1 MKLEKLLNIDN
12 INVEDK
18 IVDTIDETRVEL
30 RDLTTDQTCKYYS
43 SSIKKNLNKKHLINR
58 IVNTSDYDL
67 PYEHQFNVALGNY
80 KYYLIDLTYS
90 QFKNSEFV
98 DLLFL
103 GYMQIDNDIFNEYLE
118 IVGKD
123 KCDVSLENVFSVNNK
138 KR

>member
-1 MKLEKLLNIDN
+1 MKLEELLNIDN
-12 INVEDK
+12 IDIEDK
-18 IVDTIDETRVEL
+18 IVDAIDETRVEL

-43 SSIKKNLNKKHLINR
+43 SSIKNNLTKRHLINR
-58 IVNTSDYDL
+58 IVNTNDYDL
-67 PYEHQFNVALGNY
+67 PYEHQFNVALGND

-90 QFKNSEFV
+90 QFKNGEFI

-103 GYMQIDNDIFNEYLE
+103 GYMELDNDMFNHYLE

-123 KCDVSLENVFSVNNK
+123 KCNALLDEVFSINNK